1 VVVEVGF
8 GETLE
13 TVRIAGDGF
22 IGMKEDFTSSSPH
35 TQPTGKARRNS
46 PRYWR
51 DSRRYFN

>member
-35 TQPTGKARRNS
+35 TKPTGKARRNS